1 MTNYRE
7 WLLEV
12 RQPES
17 SIALGYAVGLKSAL
31 TALLDDQQMNS
42 NNFQPLEARWP
53 QLYQHAVFAE
63 QYAYTDPHSVAV
75 KLRCFAEALV
85 GILYRELRLPSE
97 PTDGFFEK
105 LKSPDFREVVGGAVL
120 QKLHALRL
128 IGNKAAHGHSMDME
142 TSLPLIEEA
151 YLLGQWFCKT
161 YSGDSLDG
169 YPPYIAPAKP
179 SEHAAEPD
187 KTAEFLADQLA
198 AAKEELSRLEA
209 AEKAAQA
216 EIATLNQ
223 TLDETKLRDF
233 KIASA
238 KAAGTIDFKPENT
251 RRLISIQDAFAG
263 YALTDDQTELVN
275 RLERFLDGNTESIF
289 LLKGYAGT
297 GKTFVTKGLT
307 EYFRAIGRNYVLAA
321 PTGKASKVIASK
333 TKSPAYTIH
342 KTIYSFDDIAEYRD
356 DDTDGTETFKFYAQ
370 LAVNSL
376 SADTVYI
383 VDEASMIA
391 DVYQE
396 AEFFRFGTGY
406 LLADFLKFVN
416 LDHNDHSKKVIFIGD
431 DAQLPPVGM
440 KFSPAL
446 DANYLFTNHHA
457 RSTGYE
463 LSEVVRQKSESG
475 VIANAIPVREALH
488 AKVFNKLVIDFG
500 YADVEKVEHQDLM
513 ARYLDSCGG
522 KINGESIVIAYSNS
536 DVGDYNIRIREH
548 FFPGYPEVMPGDK
561 VMAVSN
567 SDAYGIFISNG
578 DFGLIRQVL
587 SAAEKRTV
595 ILKRKNPDSGALE
608 EIPVSLL
615 FKDVV
620 VGFKDLEGVSHFFQ
634 VKIIENLLYSKEPSL
649 SSDQTKA
656 LYLDFCIRN
665 PLLKRKSAEFKHALK
680 TDPYFNALR
689 LKFGYAITCHKAQGS
704 EWNNVFV
711 NCKSHQS
718 QLAAEYFRW
727 LYTAITRTGRSL
739 YLLDPPNI
747 QPWRGIKVVPNP
759 GDLLPVPRPPE
770 ATPAVSAD
778 SQRPSPTLSPQYSDT
793 FGIPESAPFLLSV
806 LAEVRKL
813 IDGKGIAIEEVFHNQ
828 YQEVYHFKREAEYA
842 RVNISY
848 NGRNKIAGV
857 ASPHLT
863 SLGAELISLLSALKG
878 RIFAGG
884 DSAVADVRFAK
895 QFLNDF
901 HEKVLSLSSE
911 NGITV
916 LKVVEQPWSQRYS
929 FSKDGAVAVYEVYYN
944 GRDQFTWCKPVINAC
959 SPGSLVSEIGL
970 LFTKGMQA

>member
-1 MTNYRE
+1 M
-7 WLLEV
+7 
-12 RQPES
+12 
-17 SIALGYAVGLKSAL
+17 
-31 TALLDDQQMNS
+31 
-42 NNFQPLEARWP
+42 
-53 QLYQHAVFAE
+53 YQHAAFAE
-63 QYAYTDPHSVAV
+63 QYAYSDPHTVAV

-105 LKSPDFREVVGGAVL
+105 LKSPGFRDVVDDAVL

-128 IGNKAAHGHSMDME
+128 LGNKAAHGGSMDME

-179 SEHAAEPD
+179 SEHPAEPG
-187 KTAEFLADQLA
+187 KIAESLAEQLA
-198 AAKEELSRLEA
+198 AAKEELSRLEDS
-209 AEKAAQA
+209 EKAAQA

-233 KIASA
+233 KNASA
-238 KAAGTIDFKPENT
+238 KAAGTIDFKPANT
-251 RRLISIQDAFAG
+251 RRLISIHDSFAG
-263 YALTDDQTELVN
+263 YALTDGQAELIN
-275 RLERFLDGNTESIF
+275 HLERFLDGRTESVF

-333 TKSPAYTIH
+333 TKSLAYTIH

-356 DDTDGTETFKFYAQ
+356 DDTDGTETFKFYAK

-440 KFSPAL
+440 NFSPAL
-446 DANYLFTNHHA
+446 DADYLFRKHHA

-475 VIANAIPVREALH
+475 VIANAIPLRKALH
-488 AKVFNKLVIDFG
+488 AKVFNQLVIDFSH
-500 YADVEKVEHQDLM
+500 ADVRKVEHQDLM

-522 KINGESIVIAYSNS
+522 KINGESIVIAHSNS
-536 DVGDYNIRIREH
+536 DVGDYNRRIREH
-548 FFPGYPEVMPGDK
+548 FFPGCPEVMPGDK

-587 SAAEKRTV
+587 SADEKRAVT
-595 ILKRKNPDSGALE
+595 LKRKNPDSGKLE

-615 FKDVV
+615 FKNVV
-620 VGFKDLEGVSHFFQ
+620 VGFKDLEGVAYFFEA
-634 VKIIENLLYSKEPSL
+634 KIIEDLLYSKEPTL
-649 SSDQTKA
+649 SSDQNKA

-665 PLLKRKSAEFKHALK
+665 PRLKRNSAEFKHALM

-711 NCKSHQS
+711 KCKSHQS
-718 QLAAEYFRW
+718 QLTADYFRW
-727 LYTAITRTGRSL
+727 LYTAITRTAQNL
-739 YLLDPPNI
+739 YLLDPPNHLLGG
-747 QPWRGIKVVPNP
+747 GITIVSNLALEILIAAKPLEARP
-759 GDLLPVPRPPE
+759 AEPLPPSPPS
-770 ATPAVSAD
+770 PAVSQPD
-778 SQRPSPTLSPQYSDT
+778 SET
-793 FGIPESAPFLLSV
+793 FGIPASVPFLLSL

-813 IDGKGIAIEEVFHNQ
+813 IDGKGIAVENVFHNQ
-828 YQEVYHFKREAEYA
+828 YQEVYHFKRETESA
-842 RVNISY
+842 RIDIAY
-848 NGRNKIAGV
+848 NGRNKITGV
-857 ASPHLT
+857 AAPHLT
-863 SLGAELISLLSALKG
+863 DLGAELASLLSPLKG
-878 RIFAGG
+878 LPLFAGG
-884 DSAVADVRFAK
+884 CSAVADARFAK

-901 HEKVLSLSSE
+901 HEKVLSLCGES
-911 NGITV
+911 GITV
-916 LKVVEQPWSQRYS
+916 QKIVEQQWSQRYS
-929 FSKDGAVAVYEVYYN
+929 FAKDGAVAVYDVWYN
-944 GRDQFTWCKPVINAC
+944 GRDQFKRCQPVITAC
-959 SPGSLVSEIGL
+959 SPGPLAGEIGQL
-970 LFTKGMQA
+970 LTKGMQG

>member
-1 MTNYRE
+1 M
-7 WLLEV
+7 
-12 RQPES
+12 
-17 SIALGYAVGLKSAL
+17 
-31 TALLDDQQMNS
+31 
-42 NNFQPLEARWP
+42 
-53 QLYQHAVFAE
+53 YQHAAFAE
-63 QYAYTDPHSVAV
+63 LYAYSDPHTAVV

-97 PTDGFFEK
+97 PADGFFEK
-105 LKSPDFREVVGGAVL
+105 LKSLDFREIVDEAVL

-128 IGNKAAHGHSMDME
+128 LGNKAAHGCLMDE
-142 TSLPLIEEA
+142 KTSLPLIEEA
-151 YLLGQWFCKT
+151 YMIGQWFYKT

-179 SEHAAEPD
+179 LEHPVGPDKAAECLT
-187 KTAEFLADQLA
+187 KQLA
-198 AAKEELSRLEA
+198 AAKEELRRLET
-209 AEKAAQA
+209 AEKAAQT
-216 EIATLNQ
+216 EIASLNQ
-223 TLDETKLRDF
+223 PFDETRLQNF
-233 KIASA
+233 KISSA
-238 KAAGTIDFKPENT
+238 QAAGTIDFKPAIT
-251 RRLISIQDAFAG
+251 RKLISIHDAFAG
-263 YALTDDQTELVN
+263 YALTDGQAELVN
-275 RLERFLDGNTESIF
+275 RLEGFLDGKTESVF

-307 EYFRAIGRNYVLAA
+307 EYFRAIGRNCVLAA

-342 KTIYSFDDIAEYRD
+342 KTIYSFDDIVEYRD

-440 KFSPAL
+440 NFSPAL
-446 DANYLFTNHHA
+446 DADYLFRKHHV

-475 VIANAIPVREALH
+475 VIANAIPLRKALH
-488 AKVFNKLVIDFG
+488 AKVFNQLIIDFDHS
-500 YADVEKVEHQDLM
+500 DVRKVEHGDLM
-513 ARYLDSCGG
+513 TRYLESCGG
-522 KINGESIVIAYSNS
+522 KINGESIVIAHSNS
-536 DVGDYNIRIREH
+536 DVGDYNRRIREH
-548 FFPGYPEVMPGDK
+548 FFPGCPEVMPGDK

-587 SAAEKRTV
+587 PATEKRTV
-595 ILKRKNPDSGALE
+595 KLKRKNPDSGALE

-620 VGFKDLEGVSHFFQ
+620 VGFKDLENVAYFFEA
-634 VKIIENLLYSKEPSL
+634 KIIEDLLYSKDPSL
-649 SSDQTKA
+649 SSDQNKA

-665 PLLKRKSAEFKHALK
+665 PHLKRRSAEFKHALK
-680 TDPYFNALR
+680 SDPYFNALR

-704 EWNNVFV
+704 EWNHVFV
-711 NCKSHQS
+711 KCKSHQS
-718 QLAAEYFRW
+718 QLTADYFRW
-727 LYTAITRTGRSL
+727 LYTAITRTAQCL
-739 YLLDPPNI
+739 YLLDPPNL
-747 QPWRGIKVVPNP
+747 QPWGDIEMVSNP
-759 GDLLPVPRPPE
+759 ALAMLGAAKTQEFHPAAPVLPSQPS
-770 ATPAVSAD
+770 PAVSHHD
-778 SQRPSPTLSPQYSDT
+778 SET
-793 FGIPESAPFLLSV
+793 FGIPAGAPFLLSV

-813 IDGKGIAIEEVFHNQ
+813 IDGRGVTIEDVFHNL
-828 YQEVYHFKREAEYA
+828 YQEVYHFKCEAESA
-842 RVNISY
+842 RIDIAY
-848 NGRNKIAGV
+848 NGKNKITGV
-857 ASPHLT
+857 IAPHLT
-863 SLGAELISLLSALKG
+863 ELGAELTSLLSVLKG
-878 RIFAGG
+878 QPLFAGG
-884 DSAVADVRFAK
+884 GSDIADARYSK

-901 HEKVLSLSSE
+901 HQKVLSLSGE
-911 NGITV
+911 YGITV
-916 LKVVEQPWSQRYS
+916 QKVVEQQWSQRYS
-929 FSKDGAVAVYEVYYN
+929 FARDGAVAVYDVWYN
-944 GRDQFTWCKPVINAC
+944 GKDQFTKCQPLITAC
-959 SPGSLVSEIGL
+959 SPGSLAGEIGL
-970 LFTKGMQA
+970 LLTKGMQR